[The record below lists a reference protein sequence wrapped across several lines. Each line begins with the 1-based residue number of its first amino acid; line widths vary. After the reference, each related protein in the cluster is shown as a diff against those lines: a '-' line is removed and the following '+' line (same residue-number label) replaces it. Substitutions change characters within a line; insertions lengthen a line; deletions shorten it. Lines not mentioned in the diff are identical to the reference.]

1 MKAELATMM
10 MQENIESVGER
21 FRGKAVKGEPQ
32 SQPLAYFIHRGI
44 LFS

>member
-32 SQPLAYFIHRGI
+32 SQPLA
-44 LFS
+44 LNTC